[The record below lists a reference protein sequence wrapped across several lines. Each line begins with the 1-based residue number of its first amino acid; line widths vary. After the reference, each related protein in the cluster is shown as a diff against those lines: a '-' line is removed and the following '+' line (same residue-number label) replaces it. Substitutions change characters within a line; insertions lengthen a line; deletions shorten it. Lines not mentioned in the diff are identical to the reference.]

1 LSGNLHR
8 EYGTPLH
15 RCKSNVLS
23 LLLASLQ
30 YPASCWHGCNHANA
44 PRLTFNILF
53 LSHMALRTK
62 T

>member
-30 YPASCWHGCNHANA
+30 YPVSCWHGCDHANA
-44 PRLTFNILF
+44 PRLSF
-53 LSHMALRTK
+53 
-62 T
+62 